1 MGVID
6 DFKQEKNRMVINVAT
21 EKMIMDKYNLNIDKL
36 ELRGIVEK
44 VIISICNDAIL
55 IKRIGKL
62 IELNTIA
69 LTKIKDYIEV
79 NIINKSASSASSA
92 NTVIGDELKT
102 ADDVIDSINKYNTDE
117 LLSKVIELEEKRKTV
132 NTLASAE
139 NANGNLSSAHSSTV
153 SAGAPNITVGIP
165 GIPGTPGTQGIPGIP
180 GTPGTPGTQGI
191 PGITQQSPYI
201 SNTSF
206 LPAQTSQKYSLV
218 NNVNVENLETI
229 AYIIEKMES
238 IMNNKKNIN
247 YKTLIINSYNRDWT
261 IYNNRNNLSLSIN
274 IDLTKNIIEPKKLLM
289 PKYVKSITPYITM
302 TINDGKKTQK
312 FQFILS
318 VSSAPDAATTTADV
332 VATGGN
338 WDTWIIMNNELE
350 TINNIVLLN
359 NKDWVISFTDFLNNE
374 LDLGSDC
381 ININR
386 ITKTFNDNQYNI
398 ITEKTD
404 MLGYSGYHLDL
415 INKYDNILLKTSDDN
430 DILLKVL
437 EIDDN
442 IITVLYKDDKDDK
455 DADTE
460 GIWGPGGTITD
471 ITDAYLLNCKAQYSI
486 ILAYHSRIYK

>member
-79 NIINKSASSASSA
+79 NIINKSASSA

-132 NTLASAE
+132 NTLASSE
-139 NANGNLSSAHSSTV
+139 NASINLSSTPSSTV
-153 SAGAPNITVGIP
+153 SAGTPDITVGIP
-165 GIPGTPGTQGIPGIP
+165 GVPGTTQP
-180 GTPGTPGTQGI
+180 
-191 PGITQQSPYI
+191 SLSI

-206 LPAQTSQKYSLV
+206 LPTQTSQKYSLV

-318 VSSAPDAATTTADV
+318 VSAETTGDGTCNGTG
-332 VATGGN
+332 TGGN

-359 NKDWVISFTDFLNNE
+359 NKEWVISFTDFLNNE
-374 LDLGSDC
+374 LELGSDC

-386 ITKTFNDNQYNI
+386 ITKTFKDNQFNI

-404 MLGYSGYHLDL
+404 MLAFNGYRLDL

-430 DILLKVL
+430 DILMKVL
-437 EIDDN
+437 EIEDN
-442 IITVLYKDDKDDK
+442 KLKLLYKYEKEDKD
-455 DADTE
+455 TG
-460 GIWGPGGTITD
+460 GIWGPGGNITD
-471 ITDAYLLNCKAQYSI
+471 ITEAYLLNCKAQYSI

>member
-79 NIINKSASSASSA
+79 NIINKST

-139 NANGNLSSAHSSTV
+139 KANVNLSATPSSTV
-153 SAGAPNITVGIP
+153 SAGTPDITVGIP
-165 GIPGTPGTQGIPGIP
+165 GVPGTTQP
-180 GTPGTPGTQGI
+180 
-191 PGITQQSPYI
+191 SLSI

-206 LPAQTSQKYSLV
+206 PPTQTSQKYSLV

-229 AYIIEKMES
+229 DYIIEKMES

-318 VSSAPDAATTTADV
+318 VSSAPDAATAATDGTTTADV

-338 WDTWIIMNNELE
+338 WDTWTIMNNELE

-359 NKDWVISFTDFLNNE
+359 NKEWVISFTDFLNNE

-386 ITKTFNDNQYNI
+386 ITKTFKDNQFNI

-404 MLGYSGYHLDL
+404 MLTFNGYHLDL

-430 DILLKVL
+430 DILLNVI

-442 IITVLYKDDKDDK
+442 NITVLYNKHKDNK
-455 DADTE
+455 DAGRIFE
-460 GIWGPGGTITD
+460 PGEPGWDITD
-471 ITDAYLLNCKAQYSI
+471 ITEAYLLNCKAQYSI

>member
-6 DFKQEKNRMVINVAT
+6 DFRQEKNKMLINIAT
-21 EKMIMDKYNLNIDKL
+21 EKMIMDKYNLNIDKP
-36 ELRGIVEK
+36 ELKGIVEQ

-79 NIINKSASSASSA
+79 NIINKSA
-92 NTVIGDELKT
+92 NTVIGGDELKT

-117 LLSKVIELEEKRKTV
+117 LLTKVIELEEKRKTV

-139 NANGNLSSAHSSTV
+139 NANINLSSTPSSSV
-153 SAGAPNITVGIP
+153 SAGTPNITL
-165 GIPGTPGTQGIPGIP
+165 GTPGT
-180 GTPGTPGTQGI
+180 TQ
-191 PGITQQSPYI
+191 PPPFI
-201 SNTSF
+201 SNTSSTSPVLSF
-206 LPAQTSQKYSLV
+206 PLAQTSQKYSLV

-289 PKYVKSITPYITM
+289 PIYVKSITPYITM

-318 VSSAPDAATTTADV
+318 VSATATGTG
-332 VATGGN
+332 TGGN
-338 WDTWIIMNNELE
+338 WDTWDIMNNELE
-350 TINNIVLLN
+350 TINNIVQLN
-359 NKDWVISFTDFLNNE
+359 NKEWLISFTDFLNNE
-374 LDLGSDC
+374 LELGSDC

-404 MLGYSGYHLDL
+404 MLGYNGYHLDL
-415 INKYDNILLKTSDDN
+415 INKYDNILLKTSDDS

-442 IITVLYKDDKDDK
+442 NITVLYKDDKDDK
-455 DADTE
+455 DMG
-460 GIWGPGGTITD
+460 GIWGPEGTITD
-471 ITDAYLLNCKAQYSI
+471 ITEAYLLNCKAQYSI
-486 ILAYHSRIYK
+486 ILSYHSRIYK

>member
-79 NIINKSASSASSA
+79 NIINKSTNS
-92 NTVIGDELKT
+92 VISDELKT

-132 NTLASAE
+132 NTLASSE
-139 NANGNLSSAHSSTV
+139 NASINLSSTPSSTV
-153 SAGAPNITVGIP
+153 SAGTPDITVGIP
-165 GIPGTPGTQGIPGIP
+165 GVPGTTQP
-180 GTPGTPGTQGI
+180 
-191 PGITQQSPYI
+191 SLSI

-206 LPAQTSQKYSLV
+206 LPTQTSQKYSLV

-338 WDTWIIMNNELE
+338 WDIWVIMNNELE

-442 IITVLYKDDKDDK
+442 NITVLYNKSNGV
-455 DADTE
+455 E
-460 GIWGPGGTITD
+460 YVGGDITD
-471 ITDAYLLNCKAQYSI
+471 ITEAYLLNYKAQYSI

>member
-6 DFKQEKNRMVINVAT
+6 DFRQDKNKIAINIAT

-36 ELRGIVEK
+36 ELKGIVEQ

-69 LTKIKDYIEV
+69 LTKIKDYIEA
-79 NIINKSASSASSA
+79 NIINKSA
-92 NTVIGDELKT
+92 NTAISEELKT
-102 ADDVIDSINKYNTDE
+102 ADDVLDSISKYNTDE

-132 NTLASAE
+132 NTLASSEKKTAIE
-139 NANGNLSSAHSSTV
+139 NINSNISSAHAAPATASATSTTATTSTASASSTA
-153 SAGAPNITVGIP
+153 SAL
-165 GIPGTPGTQGIPGIP
+165 
-180 GTPGTPGTQGI
+180 
-191 PGITQQSPYI
+191 
-201 SNTSF
+201 SF
-206 LPAQTSQKYSLV
+206 LPTQTSQKYSLV

-238 IMNNKKNIN
+238 IMNSKKNIN

-302 TINDGKKTQK
+302 TINDGKKTQR

-318 VSSAPDAATTTADV
+318 ISSTPSSVLSASGEITSISTD
-332 VATGGN
+332 GN

-350 TINNIVLLN
+350 TINNIVQLN
-359 NKDWVISFTDFLNNE
+359 NKEWLISFTDFLNNE
-374 LDLGSDC
+374 LDLGNDC

-442 IITVLYKDDKDDK
+442 NITVLYNKPNGV
-455 DADTE
+455 E
-460 GIWGPGGTITD
+460 YVGGDITD
-471 ITDAYLLNCKAQYSI
+471 ITEAYLLNYKAQYSI

>member
-79 NIINKSASSASSA
+79 NIINKSTNS
-92 NTVIGDELKT
+92 VISDELKT

-132 NTLASAE
+132 NTLASSE
-139 NANGNLSSAHSSTV
+139 NASINLSSTPSSTV
-153 SAGAPNITVGIP
+153 SAGTPDITVGIP
-165 GIPGTPGTQGIPGIP
+165 GVPGTTQP
-180 GTPGTPGTQGI
+180 
-191 PGITQQSPYI
+191 SLSI

-206 LPAQTSQKYSLV
+206 PPTQTSQKYSLV

-318 VSSAPDAATTTADV
+318 VSAETTGDGTCNGTG
-332 VATGGN
+332 TGGN
-338 WDTWIIMNNELE
+338 WDIWVIMNNELE
-350 TINNIVLLN
+350 TVNNIVLLN
-359 NKDWVISFTDFLNNE
+359 NKEWVISFTDFLNNE
-374 LDLGSDC
+374 LELGSDC

-398 ITEKTD
+398 IMEKTD

-437 EIDDN
+437 EIEDN
-442 IITVLYKDDKDDK
+442 NITVLYKDEKYGKD
-455 DADTE
+455 TG
-460 GIWGPGGTITD
+460 GIWGPGGNITD
-471 ITDAYLLNCKAQYSI
+471 ITEAYLLNCKAQYSI

>member
-6 DFKQEKNRMVINVAT
+6 DFRQDKNKIAINIAT

-36 ELRGIVEK
+36 ELKGIVEQ

-69 LTKIKDYIEV
+69 LTKIKDYIEA
-79 NIINKSASSASSA
+79 NIINKGA
-92 NTVIGDELKT
+92 NTIISEELKT
-102 ADDVIDSINKYNTDE
+102 ADDVIDSISKYNTDE
-117 LLSKVIELEEKRKTV
+117 LLSKVIELEEKRKTI
-132 NTLASAE
+132 NTLASSEKKTAIE
-139 NANGNLSSAHSSTV
+139 NINSNLTSTPAATATTSTPTTTATTSSTATTA
-153 SAGAPNITVGIP
+153 STL
-165 GIPGTPGTQGIPGIP
+165 
-180 GTPGTPGTQGI
+180 
-191 PGITQQSPYI
+191 
-201 SNTSF
+201 SF
-206 LPAQTSQKYSLV
+206 LPTQTSQKYSLV

-238 IMNNKKNIN
+238 IMNSKKNIN

-302 TINDGKKTQK
+302 TINDGKKTQR

-318 VSSAPDAATTTADV
+318 ISSTPSSVPSASGEFTSISTD
-332 VATGGN
+332 GN

-350 TINNIVLLN
+350 TINNIVQLN
-359 NKDWVISFTDFLNNE
+359 NKEWLISFSDFLNNE
-374 LDLGSDC
+374 LDLGNDC

-442 IITVLYKDDKDDK
+442 NITVLYNKPNGVEYVAGD
-455 DADTE
+455 
-460 GIWGPGGTITD
+460 ITD
-471 ITDAYLLNCKAQYSI
+471 ITEAYLLNYKAQYSI

>member
-6 DFKQEKNRMVINVAT
+6 DFRQEKNKIAINMAT
-21 EKMIMDKYNLNIDKL
+21 EKMIMDKYNIKIDKL
-36 ELRGIVEK
+36 ERRGIIEQ

-69 LTKIKDYIEV
+69 LTKIKDYIEI
-79 NIINKSASSASSA
+79 NIINKNANANA
-92 NTVIGDELKT
+92 NTTTGEELKT
-102 ADDVIDSINKYNTDE
+102 AEEIIDNINKYNTEE

-132 NTLASAE
+132 NTLASSEKKAGIE
-139 NANGNLSSAHSSTV
+139 NININNINLSSIPAQAATANASAAGGADASSTL
-153 SAGAPNITVGIP
+153 SF
-165 GIPGTPGTQGIPGIP
+165 
-180 GTPGTPGTQGI
+180 
-191 PGITQQSPYI
+191 QS
-201 SNTSF
+201 
-206 LPAQTSQKYSLV
+206 AQTSQKYSLV

-247 YKTLIINSYNRDWT
+247 YKSLIINSYNRDWT

-274 IDLTKNIIEPKKLLM
+274 IDLTKNIIEPRKLLM

-302 TINDGKKTQK
+302 TINDGKKSQR
-312 FQFILS
+312 FQFILG
-318 VSSAPDAATTTADV
+318 ATATATTTATTT
-332 VATGGN
+332 ATATMGAGAEGAGTDGN
-338 WDTWIIMNNELE
+338 WDIWVIMNNELE
-350 TINNIVLLN
+350 TINNIVQLN
-359 NKDWVISFTDFLNNE
+359 NKEWLISFTDFLNNE

-398 ITEKTD
+398 IKEKTD
-404 MLGYSGYHLDL
+404 ILVSKGYHLEL

-430 DILLKVL
+430 DIILKVV

-442 IITVLYKDDKDDK
+442 NITVLYNNKHEDIGD
-455 DADTE
+455 
-460 GIWGPGGTITD
+460 IVD
-471 ITDAYLLNCKAQYSI
+471 ITEAYLLNYKAQYSI

>member
-6 DFKQEKNRMVINVAT
+6 DFRQEKNKMLINIAT

-36 ELRGIVEK
+36 ELKGIVEQ

-62 IELNTIA
+62 IEFNTIA

-79 NIINKSASSASSA
+79 NIINKSANAA
-92 NTVIGDELKT
+92 IGGDELKT

-117 LLSKVIELEEKRKTV
+117 LLTKVLELEEKRKTV

-139 NANGNLSSAHSSTV
+139 KANINMSSAPSLMVST
-153 SAGAPNITVGIP
+153 GNPNITT
-165 GIPGTPGTQGIPGIP
+165 GTPDTSNQLPP
-180 GTPGTPGTQGI
+180 
-191 PGITQQSPYI
+191 I
-201 SNTSF
+201 SNASSSTSPVLSF
-206 LPAQTSQKYSLV
+206 PLTQTSQKYSLV

-289 PKYVKSITPYITM
+289 PIYVKSITPYITM

-312 FQFILS
+312 FQFILN
-318 VSSAPDAATTTADV
+318 VS
-332 VATGGN
+332 ATGGN
-338 WDTWIIMNNELE
+338 WDTWDIMNNELE
-350 TINNIVLLN
+350 TINNIVQLN
-359 NKDWVISFTDFLNNE
+359 NKEWLISFTDFLNNE
-374 LDLGSDC
+374 LELGSDC

-404 MLGYSGYHLDL
+404 MLGYNGYHLDL
-415 INKYDNILLKTSDDN
+415 INKFDNILLKTSDDN

-442 IITVLYKDDKDDK
+442 NITVLYKDDKDVG
-455 DADTE
+455 

-471 ITDAYLLNCKAQYSI
+471 ITEAYLLNCKAQYSI
-486 ILAYHSRIYK
+486 ILSYHSRIYK

>member
-36 ELRGIVEK
+36 ELSGIVEK

-139 NANGNLSSAHSSTV
+139 KANGNLSSTPSSTV
-153 SAGAPNITVGIP
+153 SAGTPDITVGIP
-165 GIPGTPGTQGIPGIP
+165 GTQGTQGTQGTPGT
-180 GTPGTPGTQGI
+180 TQ
-191 PGITQQSPYI
+191 PSLSI

-206 LPAQTSQKYSLV
+206 PSAQTSQKYSLV

-318 VSSAPDAATTTADV
+318 VSATDAASTG
-332 VATGGN
+332 TGGN

-455 DADTE
+455 DAADTE

-471 ITDAYLLNCKAQYSI
+471 ITEAYLLNCKAQYSI

>member
-6 DFKQEKNRMVINVAT
+6 DFRQDKNKIAINIAT

-36 ELRGIVEK
+36 ELKGIVEQ

-69 LTKIKDYIEV
+69 LTKIKDYIEA
-79 NIINKSASSASSA
+79 NIINKGA
-92 NTVIGDELKT
+92 NTIISEELKT
-102 ADDVIDSINKYNTDE
+102 ADDVIDSISKYNTDE
-117 LLSKVIELEEKRKTV
+117 LLSKVIELEEKRKTI
-132 NTLASAE
+132 NTLASSEKKTAIE
-139 NANGNLSSAHSSTV
+139 NINSNLTSTPAATATTSTPTTTATTSSTATTA
-153 SAGAPNITVGIP
+153 STL
-165 GIPGTPGTQGIPGIP
+165 
-180 GTPGTPGTQGI
+180 
-191 PGITQQSPYI
+191 
-201 SNTSF
+201 SF
-206 LPAQTSQKYSLV
+206 LPTQTSQKYSLV

-238 IMNNKKNIN
+238 IMNSKKNIN

-302 TINDGKKTQK
+302 TINDGKKTQR
-312 FQFILS
+312 FQFILNIS
-318 VSSAPDAATTTADV
+318 ATSSYVPSASGEFTSISTD
-332 VATGGN
+332 GN

-350 TINNIVLLN
+350 TINNIVQLN
-359 NKDWVISFTDFLNNE
+359 NKEWLISFSDFLNNE
-374 LDLGSDC
+374 LDLGNDC

-442 IITVLYKDDKDDK
+442 NITVLYNKHNGVEYVAGD
-455 DADTE
+455 
-460 GIWGPGGTITD
+460 ITD
-471 ITDAYLLNCKAQYSI
+471 ITEAYLLNYKAQYSI

>member
-79 NIINKSASSASSA
+79 NIINKSASSA

-132 NTLASAE
+132 NTLASSE
-139 NANGNLSSAHSSTV
+139 NASINLSSTPSSTV
-153 SAGAPNITVGIP
+153 SAGTPDITVGIP
-165 GIPGTPGTQGIPGIP
+165 GVPGTTQP
-180 GTPGTPGTQGI
+180 
-191 PGITQQSPYI
+191 SLSI

-206 LPAQTSQKYSLV
+206 LPTQTSQKYSLV

-318 VSSAPDAATTTADV
+318 VSAETTGDGTCNGTG
-332 VATGGN
+332 TGGN

-359 NKDWVISFTDFLNNE
+359 NKEWVISFTDFLNNE
-374 LDLGSDC
+374 LELGSDC

-386 ITKTFNDNQYNI
+386 ITKTFKDNQFNI

-404 MLGYSGYHLDL
+404 MLAFNGYHLDL

-437 EIDDN
+437 EIEDN
-442 IITVLYKDDKDDK
+442 NITVLYKDEKEDKD
-455 DADTE
+455 TG
-460 GIWGPGGTITD
+460 GIWGPGGNITD
-471 ITDAYLLNCKAQYSI
+471 ITEAYLLNCKAQYSI

>member
-6 DFKQEKNRMVINVAT
+6 DFRQDKNKIVIYVAT
-21 EKMIMDKYNLNIDKL
+21 EKMIMDKYNLTIDNL
-36 ELRGIVEK
+36 ELKGIIEQ
-44 VIISICNDAIL
+44 VIISICNDAVL
-55 IKRIGKL
+55 IKKIGKI

-69 LTKIKDYIEV
+69 LTKIKEYIEV
-79 NIINKSASSASSA
+79 NIINKNA
-92 NTVIGDELKT
+92 NVVIEDDLKT

-117 LLSKVIELEEKRKTV
+117 LLSKVMELEEKRKTV

-139 NANGNLSSAHSSTV
+139 KTNINKSSMSSSTV
-153 SAGAPNITVGIP
+153 SAGAHNTTISTSN
-165 GIPGTPGTQGIPGIP
+165 TP
-180 GTPGTPGTQGI
+180 GTPGTPGTLGT
-191 PGITQQSPYI
+191 PGTTQQSFSIANI
-201 SNTSF
+201 SSPSHALSF
-206 LPAQTSQKYSLV
+206 PQTQTSQRYSLV

-318 VSSAPDAATTTADV
+318 VSVGDGSCNGISV
-332 VATGGN
+332 EGN
-338 WDTWIIMNNELE
+338 WDTWIIMNNELD
-350 TINNIVLLN
+350 TINNIILLS
-359 NKDWVISFTDFLNNE
+359 NKEWVISFTDFLNNE
-374 LDLGSDC
+374 LELGSDC

-404 MLGYSGYHLDL
+404 MLEYNGYRLNL

-442 IITVLYKDDKDDK
+442 NITVLYKDDKDNNSNK
-455 DADTE
+455 NAE
-460 GIWGPGGTITD
+460 GIWGAGGKITD
-471 ITDAYLLNCKAQYSI
+471 ITEAYLLNCKAQYSI

>member
-79 NIINKSASSASSA
+79 NIINKST

-139 NANGNLSSAHSSTV
+139 KANVNLSATPSSTV
-153 SAGAPNITVGIP
+153 SAGTPDITVGIP
-165 GIPGTPGTQGIPGIP
+165 GIPGTPGMP
-180 GTPGTPGTQGI
+180 GTTQ
-191 PGITQQSPYI
+191 PSLSI

-318 VSSAPDAATTTADV
+318 VSSAPDAATAATAGTTKADV

-338 WDTWIIMNNELE
+338 WDIWVIMNNELE
-350 TINNIVLLN
+350 TVNNIVLLN
-359 NKDWVISFTDFLNNE
+359 NKEWVISFTDFLNNE

-386 ITKTFNDNQYNI
+386 ITKTFKDNQFNI

-404 MLGYSGYHLDL
+404 MLTFNGYHLDL

-430 DILLKVL
+430 DILLNVID
-437 EIDDN
+437 IDDN
-442 IITVLYKDDKDDK
+442 NITVLYNKHKDNKDNK
-455 DADTE
+455 DAGRIFE
-460 GIWGPGGTITD
+460 PGEPGWDIRDIRDIRD
-471 ITDAYLLNCKAQYSI
+471 ITEAYLLNCKAQYSI

>member
-6 DFKQEKNRMVINVAT
+6 DFRQEKNKMVINVAT

-36 ELRGIVEK
+36 ELKGIVEK

-79 NIINKSASSASSA
+79 NIINKSANSA
-92 NTVIGDELKT
+92 NTVISDELKT
-102 ADDVIDSINKYNTDE
+102 SDDVIDSINKYNTDE

-139 NANGNLSSAHSSTV
+139 NANINISSEHSSTI
-153 SAGAPNITVGIP
+153 SAGTPNTTI
-165 GIPGTPGTQGIPGIP
+165 GIPGTPGT
-180 GTPGTPGTQGI
+180 
-191 PGITQQSPYI
+191 TQQSPSI
-201 SNTSF
+201 SYTSF
-206 LPAQTSQKYSLV
+206 QPTQTYQKYSLV

-247 YKTLIINSYNRDWT
+247 NKTLIINSYNRDWT

-289 PKYVKSITPYITM
+289 PKYVKNITPYITM

-318 VSSAPDAATTTADV
+318 VSATTATTATTATDV
-332 VATGGN
+332 VGTGGN
-338 WDTWIIMNNELE
+338 WDTWTIMNNELE
-350 TINNIVLLN
+350 TINNIIQLN
-359 NKDWVISFTDFLNNE
+359 NKEWVISFTDFLNNE
-374 LDLGSDC
+374 LELGCDC

-442 IITVLYKDDKDDK
+442 NITVLYKDDKDDK
-455 DADTE
+455 DVR

-471 ITDAYLLNCKAQYSI
+471 ITEAYLLNCKAQYSI

>member
-6 DFKQEKNRMVINVAT
+6 DFKQEKNKMVINIAT
-21 EKMIMDKYNLNIDKL
+21 EKMIMDKYNLNIDKS
-36 ELRGIVEK
+36 ELKGIVEQ

-79 NIINKSASSASSA
+79 NIINKSANSA

-102 ADDVIDSINKYNTDE
+102 ADDVINSINKYNTDE

-139 NANGNLSSAHSSTV
+139 KANTNLSSTPSSTV
-153 SAGAPNITVGIP
+153 SAGTPNTTIGIQ
-165 GIPGTPGTQGIPGIP
+165 GTPGTQP
-180 GTPGTPGTQGI
+180 
-191 PGITQQSPYI
+191 SPSI

-206 LPAQTSQKYSLV
+206 PPTQTSQKYSLV

-318 VSSAPDAATTTADV
+318 VSAAATGEGTCNGTG
-332 VATGGN
+332 TGGN

-359 NKDWVISFTDFLNNE
+359 NKEWLISFTDFLNNE

-386 ITKTFNDNQYNI
+386 ITKTFHDNQYNI

-437 EIDDN
+437 EIEDN
-442 IITVLYKDDKDDK
+442 NITVLYKEVKDDK
-455 DADTE
+455 DAG
-460 GIWGPGGTITD
+460 GIWEPGGNITD
-471 ITDAYLLNCKAQYSI
+471 ITEAYLLNCKAQYSI

>member
-6 DFKQEKNRMVINVAT
+6 DFRQEKNKIAINMAT
-21 EKMIMDKYNLNIDKL
+21 EKMIMDKYNINIDKL
-36 ELRGIVEK
+36 ELRGIIEQ

-69 LTKIKDYIEV
+69 LTKIKDYIEN
-79 NIINKSASSASSA
+79 NIINK
-92 NTVIGDELKT
+92 NTKNTDDNELKT
-102 ADDVIDSINKYNTDE
+102 AEEIIDNINKYNTEE

-132 NTLASAE
+132 NTLASTEKKAANAAIE
-139 NANGNLSSAHSSTV
+139 NININISSVPAQTTTTNASAQGTAGADTDASSTL
-153 SAGAPNITVGIP
+153 
-165 GIPGTPGTQGIPGIP
+165 
-180 GTPGTPGTQGI
+180 
-191 PGITQQSPYI
+191 
-201 SNTSF
+201 SF
-206 LPAQTSQKYSLV
+206 QPFQPIQTSQKYSLV
-218 NNVNVENLETI
+218 NNVNAENLETI

-247 YKTLIINSYNRDWT
+247 YKSLIINSYNRDWT

-302 TINDGKKTQK
+302 TINDGKKSQR
-312 FQFILS
+312 FQFILG
-318 VSSAPDAATTTADV
+318 TTTAATAATA
-332 VATGGN
+332 ATGTDGN
-338 WDTWIIMNNELE
+338 WDIWVIMNNELE
-350 TINNIVLLN
+350 TINNIVQLN
-359 NKDWVISFTDFLNNE
+359 NKEWIISFTDFLNNE

-404 MLGYSGYHLDL
+404 ILVYKGYHLEL
-415 INKYDNILLKTSDDN
+415 INKYENILLKTSDDN
-430 DILLKVL
+430 DIILKVV

-442 IITVLYKDDKDDK
+442 NITVLYNNKHEDIGEI
-455 DADTE
+455 TE
-460 GIWGPGGTITD
+460 
-471 ITDAYLLNCKAQYSI
+471 AYLLNYKAQYSI

>member
-79 NIINKSASSASSA
+79 NIINKST

-139 NANGNLSSAHSSTV
+139 NANGNLSSTPSSTV
-153 SAGAPNITVGIP
+153 SAGTPDITVGI
-165 GIPGTPGTQGIPGIP
+165 PGTQGIPGIP
-180 GTPGTPGTQGI
+180 GTPGTQGTL
-191 PGITQQSPYI
+191 GITQQSPSI

-206 LPAQTSQKYSLV
+206 PPTLTSQKYSLV

-247 YKTLIINSYNRDWT
+247 YKTLIINSYNRDWI

-302 TINDGKKTQK
+302 TINDGKKTQR

-318 VSSAPDAATTTADV
+318 VSAPNAATAASTG
-332 VATGGN
+332 TGGN

-455 DADTE
+455 DTDTE

>member
-6 DFKQEKNRMVINVAT
+6 DFRQEKNKMLINIAT
-21 EKMIMDKYNLNIDKL
+21 EKMIMDKYNLNIDKP
-36 ELRGIVEK
+36 ELKGIVEQ

-79 NIINKSASSASSA
+79 NIINKGA
-92 NTVIGDELKT
+92 NTVIGGDELKT
-102 ADDVIDSINKYNTDE
+102 ADDVIDNINKYNTDE
-117 LLSKVIELEEKRKTV
+117 LLTKVIELEEKRKTV

-139 NANGNLSSAHSSTV
+139 NANINLSSTPSSMV
-153 SAGAPNITVGIP
+153 SAGTPNITVG
-165 GIPGTPGTQGIPGIP
+165 TPGT
-180 GTPGTPGTQGI
+180 TQ
-191 PGITQQSPYI
+191 PPPSI
-201 SNTSF
+201 SNTSSTSPVLSF
-206 LPAQTSQKYSLV
+206 PLAQTSQKYSLV

-289 PKYVKSITPYITM
+289 PIYVKSITPYIIM

-318 VSSAPDAATTTADV
+318 VSATV
-332 VATGGN
+332 GN
-338 WDTWIIMNNELE
+338 WDTWDIMNNELE
-350 TINNIVLLN
+350 TINNIVQLN
-359 NKDWVISFTDFLNNE
+359 NKEWLISFTDFLNNE
-374 LDLGSDC
+374 LELGSDC

-404 MLGYSGYHLDL
+404 MLGYNGYHLDL
-415 INKYDNILLKTSDDN
+415 INKYDNILLKTSDDS

-442 IITVLYKDDKDDK
+442 NITVLYKDDKD
-455 DADTE
+455 AG

-471 ITDAYLLNCKAQYSI
+471 ITEAYLLNCKAQYSI
-486 ILAYHSRIYK
+486 ILSYHSRIYK

>member
-6 DFKQEKNRMVINVAT
+6 DFRQEKNKIAINMAT
-21 EKMIMDKYNLNIDKL
+21 EKMIMDKYNINIDKL
-36 ELRGIVEK
+36 ELRGIIEQ

-69 LTKIKDYIEV
+69 LTKIKDYIEN
-79 NIINKSASSASSA
+79 NIINK
-92 NTVIGDELKT
+92 NTKNTDDNELKT
-102 ADDVIDSINKYNTDE
+102 AEEIIDNINKYNTEE

-132 NTLASAE
+132 NTLASSEKKAANAANAAIE
-139 NANGNLSSAHSSTV
+139 NININISSVPAQTATTNASAQGTVGADTDASSTL
-153 SAGAPNITVGIP
+153 
-165 GIPGTPGTQGIPGIP
+165 
-180 GTPGTPGTQGI
+180 
-191 PGITQQSPYI
+191 
-201 SNTSF
+201 SF
-206 LPAQTSQKYSLV
+206 QPIQTSQKYSLV
-218 NNVNVENLETI
+218 NNVNAENLETI

-247 YKTLIINSYNRDWT
+247 YKSLIINSYNRDWT

-302 TINDGKKTQK
+302 TINDGKKSQR
-312 FQFILS
+312 FQFILG
-318 VSSAPDAATTTADV
+318 TTTA
-332 VATGGN
+332 ATAAATATTADIGTDGN
-338 WDTWIIMNNELE
+338 WDIWVIMNNELE
-350 TINNIVLLN
+350 TINNIVQLN
-359 NKDWVISFTDFLNNE
+359 NKEWIISFTDFLNNE

-404 MLGYSGYHLDL
+404 ILVYKGYHLEL
-415 INKYDNILLKTSDDN
+415 INKYENILLKTSDDN
-430 DILLKVL
+430 DIILKVV

-442 IITVLYKDDKDDK
+442 NITVLYNNKHEDIGEI
-455 DADTE
+455 TE
-460 GIWGPGGTITD
+460 
-471 ITDAYLLNCKAQYSI
+471 AYLLNYKAQYSI